1 MHICYTDNFQVWFT
15 TVYNK
20 FWSSYNTDMNS
31 NKNVFTTYLTVNG
44 GSFLCT
50 VSYQLTYLL
59 YILWQK

>member
-1 MHICYTDNFQVWFT
+1 
-15 TVYNK
+15 
-20 FWSSYNTDMNS
+20 MNS
-31 NKNVFTTYLTVNG
+31 NKNVFTTYLTVTS